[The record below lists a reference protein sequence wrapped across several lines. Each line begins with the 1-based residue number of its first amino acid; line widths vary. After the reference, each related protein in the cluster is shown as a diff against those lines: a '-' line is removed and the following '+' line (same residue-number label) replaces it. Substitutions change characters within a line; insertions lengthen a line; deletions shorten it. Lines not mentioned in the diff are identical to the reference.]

1 MRTTTHLF
9 HTLRLTLLVL
19 MLPLTSLHAE
29 DDLTGEDL
37 MHSVR
42 AHLPPMPLRLTGFV
56 RTREGRRNIDRSLV
70 SELRFGNAP
79 PEIRFQLADR
89 FGAPLTSA
97 RISWPGI
104 TPRFQQWDADANPLP
119 DAVPGDELADT
130 GLTWSDLSLD
140 FLWWDG
146 AEITGRERIKTRP
159 AHIVVIPAPDSRP
172 DLSAVQLWI
181 DTSALFIVRAQL
193 LGPNGERV
201 KRIDVDSIVEV
212 RDDMWMV
219 KDLII
224 RDQINN
230 RRMGIRFEDVEELP
244 E

>member
-1 MRTTTHLF
+1 MRTFPAFFFRLLLPAALALPSAA
-9 HTLRLTLLVL
+9 LR
-19 MLPLTSLHAE
+19 AE
-29 DDLTGEDL
+29 AELTGEDL
-37 MHSVR
+37 MLNVR

-56 RTREGRRNIDRSLV
+56 RTREGRRNVDRSLV
-70 SELRFGNAP
+70 SELRFGRFP

-97 RISWPGI
+97 RISWPGQE
-104 TPRFQQWDADANPLP
+104 PRFEQWDADENPLP
-119 DAVPGDELADT
+119 DAAPGDELADT

-146 AEITGRERIKTRP
+146 AEITGRERVKTRP
-159 AHIVVIPAPDSRP
+159 AHVVVIPAPESRP

-181 DTSALFIVRAQL
+181 DTNALFIVRAQL
-193 LGPNGERV
+193 LGPDGERV

-212 RDDMWMV
+212 EDDMWMV